1 MRLFR
6 TRRGTLRALLVSA
19 LAASGTPSVRAEAPA
34 EQSTLEAPDA
44 RIGEVV
50 IRGSPVFDPD
60 DPRENRLLYRLA
72 NRLHVP
78 TRESAVRAQ
87 LLFGPGDQFEQRKIE
102 ETERNLRSLRFL
114 REPRVRPTR
123 YHDGVVDIEIQ
134 SHDVWTM
141 SPGFSFGRSGGTNH
155 TNFEFEDSNFL
166 GLGKFVQA
174 GIGSDVDRTSTIFE
188 WRDPNVLG
196 SRWRSGVRFADST
209 DGGGFELGI
218 TRPFYSL
225 DTRWSAGVSALSDES
240 VERRYSLGEIAD
252 GYERDQREANVFA
265 GWSSGLENGRVHR
278 WIAGLR
284 YDSTRFAFSPL
295 APAPALLPDD
305 RVLSY
310 PYVRY
315 ETIRDGYA
323 IGRNHD
329 QIGRT
334 EDLDFGTRYSAEL
347 GWSSPAFGANRS
359 AAIFQA
365 EASRGLRLEGE
376 RHLFF
381 STSLGGRLE
390 GGQLRDTSLKAN
402 TRYFWRTSED
412 TLFYAGFQAEAG
424 HALDADHD
432 LLLGGDN
439 GLRGYPL
446 RYQAGNV
453 RAMFTLEERLYTDWS
468 PLNLF
473 RVGGAV
479 FVDVG
484 RTWGPSAV
492 NAPNLGLLKDIGVG
506 LRLGSTRSALANVI
520 HVDVAVPLDRDAS
533 VRGLQFLI
541 ETKKSF

>member
-1 MRLFR
+1 MRPFR
-6 TRRGTLRALLVSA
+6 TGRRTLRALLASA
-19 LAASGTPSVRAEAPA
+19 LAASGTPSVRAEDPSS
-34 EQSTLEAPDA
+34 QTTLDAPDA

-50 IRGSPVFDPD
+50 IRGNPVFDPE

-78 TRESAVRAQ
+78 THESAIRAQ
-87 LLFGPGDQFEQRKIE
+87 LLFRPGDQFEQRKIE

-123 YHDGVVDIEIQ
+123 YHDGVVDIEVQ
-134 SHDVWTM
+134 SHDVWTL
-141 SPGFSFGRSGGTNH
+141 SPGFSFGRSGGANH
-155 TNFEFEDSNFL
+155 TNVEFEDGNFL

-188 WRDPNVLG
+188 WRDPNILG
-196 SRWRSGVRFADST
+196 SHWRSGVRFADSS
-209 DGGGFELGI
+209 DGGGFELGV

-252 GYERDQREANVFA
+252 GYQRDQREAHVFA
-265 GWSSGLENGRVHR
+265 GRSSGLEGGRVHR

-284 YDSTRFAFSPL
+284 YDSTRFASSPL
-295 APAPALLPDD
+295 APAPSLLPKD

-323 IGRNHD
+323 VARNHD

-347 GWSSPAFGANRS
+347 GWAAPAFGANRS
-359 AAIFQA
+359 AAVLQA
-365 EASRGLRLEGE
+365 EASRGLRLDGE

-381 STSLGGRLE
+381 SASLSGRVE
-390 GGQLRDTSLKAN
+390 GGQSRDAALKTS

-412 TLFYAGFQAEAG
+412 TLFYAAFQAEAG

-432 LLLGGDN
+432 FLLGGDS

-446 RYQAGNV
+446 RYQAGNT
-453 RAMFTLEERLYTDWS
+453 RAIFTVEERLYTDWS

-479 FVDVG
+479 FLDVG

-492 NAPNLGLLKDIGVG
+492 NAPNLGILKDIGVG
-506 LRLGSTRSALANVI
+506 LRFGSTRSALANVI
-520 HVDVAVPLDRDAS
+520 HVDLAVPLDRDAS
-533 VRGLQFLI
+533 IRGLQFLI

>member
-1 MRLFR
+1 MLCAQLAFE
-6 TRRGTLRALLVSA
+6 
-19 LAASGTPSVRAEAPA
+19 LAALSASLACAEENMPA
-34 EQSTLEAPDA
+34 QGALEADGA

-50 IRGSPVFDPD
+50 VRGHPVFDPE
-60 DPRENRLLYRLA
+60 DPRENRFLYRLA

-87 LLFGPGDQFEQRKIE
+87 LLFRPGDPFDPRKIE

-114 REPRVRPTR
+114 REPQVRPTR
-123 YHDGVVDIEIQ
+123 YHDGVVDIEIR

-155 TNFEFEDSNFL
+155 TNLEFEDSNFL

-174 GIGSDVDRTSTIFE
+174 GLGNDVDRTSATFE

-196 SRWRSGVRFADST
+196 SHWRSGFRFADST
-209 DGGGFELGI
+209 DGGGFELGLA
-218 TRPFYSL
+218 RPFYSL
-225 DTRWSAGVSALSDES
+225 DTRWSAGVSVLQDES
-240 VERRYSLGEIAD
+240 VEKRYSLGEIAD
-252 GYERDQREANVFA
+252 GYRRDQREANVFA
-265 GWSSGLENGRVHR
+265 GWSSGFKGGRVHR
-278 WIAGLR
+278 WIAGVR
-284 YDSTRFAFSPL
+284 YDSARFAPSPL
-295 APAPALLPDD
+295 VTTPHVLPED

-315 ETIRDGYA
+315 ESIRDGYA
-323 IGRNHD
+323 TTQNHD

-334 EDLDFGTRYSAEL
+334 EDLDFGTRYSAEI
-347 GWSSPAFGANRS
+347 GWSSPSFGANRS
-359 AAIFQA
+359 AAVFQA

-381 STSLGGRLE
+381 GTALAGRLE
-390 GGQLRDTSLKAN
+390 SGQLRDAVLKAH

-412 TLFYAGFQAEAG
+412 TLFYAGMQAEAG

-432 LLLGGDN
+432 LLLGGDS

-446 RYQAGNV
+446 RYQAGNA
-453 RAMFTLEERLYTDWS
+453 RAILTLEERLYTDWS
-468 PLNLF
+468 PFNLF

-484 RTWGPSAV
+484 RTWGSSAV
-492 NAPNLGLLKDIGVG
+492 DVPNLGLLKDIGIG
-506 LRLGSTRSALANVI
+506 LRLGNTRSALANVI
-520 HVDVAVPLDRDAS
+520 HVDIAVPVDQGTSAK
-533 VRGLQFLI
+533 GFQFLI
-541 ETKKSF
+541 ETKRSF